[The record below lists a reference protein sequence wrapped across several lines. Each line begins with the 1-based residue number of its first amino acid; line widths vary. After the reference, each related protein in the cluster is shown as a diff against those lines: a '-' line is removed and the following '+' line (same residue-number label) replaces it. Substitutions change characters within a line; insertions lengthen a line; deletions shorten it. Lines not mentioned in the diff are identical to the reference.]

1 MSAVRTSNIHA
12 LPSGEIE
19 GPSAWYGPQLDV
31 SREWVR
37 PFAEDEL
44 IELDAAMRMVKAKGI
59 DIVNICK
66 EDFPLPTLSP
76 KLEAIRGDL
85 LKGRGFVLFRGLPV
99 SDYTIEETA
108 ILYYGFGMHF
118 GLSIPQTAKGHVL
131 GHVKDLGYDH
141 NDPNVRIYQTTARQT
156 FHTDPCDFVSLLCL
170 KPARRGGL
178 SSIVSSVTVY
188 NEMFR
193 RRPDLAKLLFEP
205 IESDRR
211 GEAPEGRKGY
221 HTMPIFNWHESSL
234 STLYHRSYIESAR
247 RFADVADLTE
257 AQKEA
262 LDLLDELANDP
273 ALKLDMEFNSGD
285 IQILHNYQIL
295 HDRTDYEDWPEL
307 ERKRHLLR
315 LWISAPDGRPLPE
328 AFADNFGSI
337 EIGSPKRGFMR
348 DMVKDY
354 TAPLEAE

>member
-1 MSAVRTSNIHA
+1 MSVTRTSEDYPIPPGA
-12 LPSGEIE
+12 IE
-19 GPSAWYGPQLDV
+19 GPAAWYGPPLDA

-37 PFAEDEL
+37 HFAEDEL
-44 IELDAAMRMVKAKGI
+44 AELDAAMRAVKANGI
-59 DIVNICK
+59 DIVNIRK
-66 EDFPLPTLSP
+66 EDFPLPTLGP
-76 KLEAIRGDL
+76 KLDEIRREL
-85 LKGRGFVLFRGLPV
+85 LAGRGFVLFRGLPV
-99 SDYTIEETA
+99 ADYTIEETA

-118 GLSIPQTAKGHVL
+118 GLSIPQNAKGHVL

-141 NDPNVRIYQTTARQT
+141 TDPNVRIYQTTARQT

-170 KPARRGGL
+170 KRAKRGGL
-178 SSIVSSVTVY
+178 SSIVSSVTVH
-188 NEMFR
+188 NEMVR
-193 RRPDLAKLLFEP
+193 RRPDLAKVLFQP

-221 HTMPIFNWHESSL
+221 HTMPIFNWFEGSL
-234 STLYHRSYIESAR
+234 LTLYHRSYIESAR
-247 RFADVADLTE
+247 RFEDVSDLTD
-257 AQKEA
+257 AQRDA

-273 ALKLDMEFNSGD
+273 ALRLDMEFNPGD

-315 LWISAPDGRPLPE
+315 LWISAPDGKPLPE

-337 EIGSPKRGFMR
+337 EIGSPQRGFMR
-348 DMVKDY
+348 DMVEVY
-354 TAPLEAE
+354 TAPLDAE